1 MAREKYWNW
10 GKATRSH
17 AEPALRC
24 AFSAPI
30 CAKIIVIK
38 AGVINIPVTPTLP
51 ARTTGQQAHGLCILF
66 CSIHLL
72 EARAPAC
79 NIHYQLFT
87 FHVYGKADSVMYDTY
102 NNTGLYPMGEVKDCF
117 FNFPASCHPRRGEA
131 HFATATKQCLRIPLC
146 AAKLSI
152 WDASS

>member
-1 MAREKYWNW
+1 MAREKYWRW
-10 GKATRSH
+10 GKPTRSQVGLDQR
-17 AEPALRC
+17 A
-24 AFSAPI
+24 AFSAPFPT
-30 CAKIIVIK
+30 KIMVIETCVTNTP
-38 AGVINIPVTPTLP
+38 ATPTLP
-51 ARTTGQQAHGLCILF
+51 AELQASKPIDFRILF

-72 EARAPAC
+72 EARMPAC

>member
-1 MAREKYWNW
+1 MELGKINTIARRPGFAIRLQCANQRKDN
-10 GKATRSH
+10 SH
-17 AEPALRC
+17 KGMCNQYPSNPNASSRP
-24 AFSAPI
+24 S
-30 CAKIIVIK
+30 
-38 AGVINIPVTPTLP
+38 
-51 ARTTGQQAHGLCILF
+51 GQQVHGFRILF
-66 CSIHLL
+66 CPNHLH
-72 EARAPAC
+72 ATRAPAC

-146 AAKLSI
+146 AVKLSI

>member
-1 MAREKYWNW
+1 MAREKYWSW
-10 GKATRSH
+10 GKVTRSH
-17 AEPALRC
+17 AEPAWRC

-38 AGVINIPVTPTLP
+38 ACVINIPVTPTLP
-51 ARTTGQQAHGLCILF
+51 AEPQASKPTDFASYFAL
-66 CSIHLL
+66 STPP
-72 EARAPAC
+72 ATQAPAC

-146 AAKLSI
+146 AVKLSI
-152 WDASS
+152 WDVSS